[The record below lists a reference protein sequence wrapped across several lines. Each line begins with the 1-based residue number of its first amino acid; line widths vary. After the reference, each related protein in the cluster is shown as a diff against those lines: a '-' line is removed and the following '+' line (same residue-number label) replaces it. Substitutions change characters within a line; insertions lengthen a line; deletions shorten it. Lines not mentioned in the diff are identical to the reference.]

1 MEAEQWLRDHTALP
15 PLFKVNGKTAYR
27 CGQSAYVGTGN
38 VLWLTFQKNG
48 HWGVFEAHKDQD
60 CTQSVRTGTLIFK
73 TKFVIDDISSPEP
86 HPTSRQR
93 AIRNEYPGDL
103 DWMCYKKKKKT
114 WIHFGNNVMT
124 KLSEVP

>member
-1 MEAEQWLRDHTALP
+1 MTKKFSIGSYIYRSTYNMV
-15 PLFKVNGKTAYR
+15 VNGTTVYR
-27 CGQSAYVGTGN
+27 CCCGPRVGPDT
-38 VLWLTFQKNG
+38 VLWLARKKDG
-48 HWGVFEAHKDQD
+48 RWGVFEAHKD
-60 CTQSVRTGTLIFK
+60 CTQPVRYGKLIFK
-73 TKFVIDDISSPEP
+73 TKFAIDDISSPEP

-114 WIHFGNNVMT
+114 WIHFGNNLMT